1 MGCIIEE
8 VLGMGNNM
16 REEVII
22 KTSIIGIIANVFL
35 VIFKALIGFLSNS
48 IAIILDAVN
57 NLSDALSSIITIIG
71 TKLASKAPDKKHPLG
86 HGRIEY
92 LSAMIIAALV
102 LYAGITSAIESI
114 NKIINPE
121 KAEYTA
127 VTIIIISAAVVV
139 KLILGIY
146 VKKQGK
152 KVNSGA
158 LVASGTDALF
168 DAVISISVLASA
180 IVFITTGISLE
191 AYVGVIISLVIIKSG
206 IDMMKDTLSE
216 ILGKRV
222 DRQIMQDIKATICEE
237 EEVFGA
243 YDLIL
248 HDYGPDKYVASV
260 HVEISDTLTARQIDV
275 LARSIANRVYQKHN
289 VLMAGVGI
297 YAVNTTDEE
306 IIELRKKVSAVAMS
320 FDGVLQTHGFY
331 VDDEKKAIFM
341 DVIIDYEIADRKGL
355 VEKINQ
361 RLSELKPEYEWN
373 VTLDI
378 DF

>member
-1 MGCIIEE
+1 MGCIIEK
-8 VLGMGNNM
+8 VLGMEINM
-16 REEVII
+16 REKVII

-275 LARSIANRVYQKHN
+275 LARSIADRVYQKHN

-361 RLSELKPEYEWN
+361 KLSELKPEYKWN

>member
-1 MGCIIEE
+1 
-8 VLGMGNNM
+8 
-16 REEVII
+16 
-22 KTSIIGIIANVFL
+22 
-35 VIFKALIGFLSNS
+35 
-48 IAIILDAVN
+48 
-57 NLSDALSSIITIIG
+57 
-71 TKLASKAPDKKHPLG
+71 
-86 HGRIEY
+86 
-92 LSAMIIAALV
+92 
-102 LYAGITSAIESI
+102 
-114 NKIINPE
+114 
-121 KAEYTA
+121 
-127 VTIIIISAAVVV
+127 
-139 KLILGIY
+139 
-146 VKKQGK
+146 
-152 KVNSGA
+152 
-158 LVASGTDALF
+158 
-168 DAVISISVLASA
+168 
-180 IVFITTGISLE
+180 
-191 AYVGVIISLVIIKSG
+191 
-206 IDMMKDTLSE
+206 MMKDTLSE

-222 DRQIMQDIKATICEE
+222 DRQIMKDIKATICEE

-275 LARSIANRVYQKHN
+275 LARSIADRVYQKHN

-361 RLSELKPEYEWN
+361 RLSELKPEYKWN
-373 VTLDI
+373 VMLDI

>member
-1 MGCIIEE
+1 
-8 VLGMGNNM
+8 M
-16 REEVII
+16 REKVII

-57 NLSDALSSIITIIG
+57 NLSDAMSSIITIIG

-121 KAEYTA
+121 KAEYTV

-275 LARSIANRVYQKHN
+275 LARSIANRVYQK
-289 VLMAGVGI
+289 LCI
-297 YAVNTTDEE
+297 
-306 IIELRKKVSAVAMS
+306 LRSTHFS
-320 FDGVLQTHGFY
+320 HDG
-331 VDDEKKAIFM
+331 
-341 DVIIDYEIADRKGL
+341 
-355 VEKINQ
+355 
-361 RLSELKPEYEWN
+361 W
-373 VTLDI
+373 
-378 DF
+378 

>member
-1 MGCIIEE
+1 MGCIIEK

-16 REEVII
+16 REKVII

-35 VIFKALIGFLSNS
+35 VVFKALIGFLSNS

-71 TKLASKAPDKKHPLG
+71 TKLASKAPDKGHPLG

-121 KAEYTA
+121 KAGYTA

-206 IDMMKDTLSE
+206 VDMMKDTLSE

-222 DRQIMQDIKATICEE
+222 DRQIMKDIKATICEE

-275 LARSIANRVYQKHN
+275 LARSIADRVYQKHN

-361 RLSELKPEYEWN
+361 RLSELKPEYKWN